1 MKRHRVC
8 NDRLRNCR
16 SRGVSAL
23 INVALPGGV
32 GPLRRNFDVNGPP
45 ALPVSLV
52 HDYDRS
58 IRSVSIRV
66 LGRRLGD
73 SDVTRLHAGAS
84 WLSSGAMGTPGKKGL
99 ATIATTLSFDKFW
112 AWLAGHANC
121 ILRAGTPEV
130 VLLDHD
136 DFHWTLITEDDHTL
150 VVQLA
155 RAKDL
160 VGELLVFPAEIAYVQ
175 VEPSETE
182 GEWLFECIIE
192 SEKAREV
199 AYHFV
204 MAHEY
209 EDGEHRRE
217 EKWTH

>member
-1 MKRHRVC
+1 MAPVQA
-8 NDRLRNCR
+8 
-16 SRGVSAL
+16 GAFFVSAFREL
-23 INVALPGGV
+23 A
-32 GPLRRNFDVNGPP
+32 
-45 ALPVSLV
+45 AEA
-52 HDYDRS
+52 
-58 IRSVSIRV
+58 
-66 LGRRLGD
+66 LGD
-73 SDVTRLHAGAS
+73 RWARGYKLDP
-84 WLSSGAMGTPGKKGL
+84 MGTPGKKQL
-99 ATIATTLSFDKFW
+99 TAAVATTLTFEKFW
-112 AWLAGHANC
+112 SWLAGHPNC
-121 ILRAGTPEV
+121 IVRAGTPEV

-136 DFHWTLITEDDHTL
+136 DFHWTLITEDEHTH

-155 RAKDL
+155 RAKEL

-175 VEPSETE
+175 VEPAETD
-182 GEWLFECIIE
+182 GEWLFECIID